1 MSWPEVV
8 LALGVLGAVT
18 VGYVFR
24 LRALDSHR
32 LELLESRLNTVE
44 LKLQGSGLSAP
55 RPVPAPMRVGP
66 RST

>member
-24 LRALDSHR
+24 LRALDSNR
-32 LELLESRLNTVE
+32 LELLEVRINAVE
-44 LKLQGSGLSAP
+44 MKLQGSGLSAP
-55 RPVPAPMRVGP
+55 RPLPGPMRVGP
-66 RST
+66 RT